1 VLESVKIPLS
11 LLTFGGV
18 EVVDELS
25 VVSGF
30 IELMCCFTYSFSSS
44 ISHITVPFGSGH
56 WIVFVFGSQSL
67 SSTMFLCFAG
77 ISGSMLASA

>member
-1 VLESVKIPLS
+1 MEFII
-11 LLTFGGV
+11 
-18 EVVDELS
+18 S
-25 VVSGF
+25 VVVFGLGCS
-30 IELMCCFTYSFSSS
+30 YSFSSS
-44 ISHITVPFGSGH
+44 ISHITVPSGSGH